1 MIVLGYMSS
10 TVALE
15 SAALR
20 EKLLSLLKE
29 GIPKGIIDD
38 IEWLV
43 HESGKGL
50 NILNKIN
57 NILDKK
63 PQDKLFYSTLEWAA
77 AYIIAHEQ
85 KKLKELI
92 DIYES
97 SFIKHKHNRELSDH
111 IRNAIYSLNKL
122 INGFVEEIKEI
133 RNDNVHNI
141 TLENLEKTNS
151 IIKYLVDVLDKIEQE
166 NKQLLEGARASREKI
181 KEAII
186 GILEKL

>member
-29 GIPKGIIDD
+29 GIPKEIIDD

-166 NKQLLEGARASREKI
+166 NKQLLEGALASREKI

>member
-85 KKLKELI
+85 KKIERV
-92 DIYES
+92 
-97 SFIKHKHNRELSDH
+97 NRY
-111 IRNAIYSLNKL
+111 I
-122 INGFVEEIKEI
+122 
-133 RNDNVHNI
+133 
-141 TLENLEKTNS
+141 
-151 IIKYLVDVLDKIEQE
+151 
-166 NKQLLEGARASREKI
+166 
-181 KEAII
+181 
-186 GILEKL
+186 

>member
-1 MIVLGYMSS
+1 M
-10 TVALE
+10 
-15 SAALR
+15 
-20 EKLLSLLKE
+20 
-29 GIPKGIIDD
+29 
-38 IEWLV
+38 
-43 HESGKGL
+43 
-50 NILNKIN
+50 NK
-57 NILDKK
+57 
-63 PQDKLFYSTLEWAA
+63 
-77 AYIIAHEQ
+77 

-166 NKQLLEGARASREKI
+166 NKQLLEGALASREKI

>member
-1 MIVLGYMSS
+1 MIDLSDMSS

-20 EKLLSLLKE
+20 EKLLILLKE
-29 GIPKGIIDD
+29 GIPKEIIDD

-43 HESGKGL
+43 QESGKGF

-63 PQDKLFYSTLEWAA
+63 PQDKLLYSALEWVA

-85 KKLKELI
+85 KTLKELI
-92 DIYES
+92 DTYES

-111 IRNAIYSLNKL
+111 IRNTIYSLNKL
-122 INGFVEEIKEI
+122 INGFVEEIKGI
-133 RNDNVHNI
+133 RNDNIYNI
-141 TLENLEKTNS
+141 QLENLEKTNS
-151 IIKYLVDVLDKIEQE
+151 IIRYLVDVLDKIEKE
-166 NKQLLEGARASREKI
+166 NKQLLEDARVSRENI
-181 KEAII
+181 KEIII
-186 GILEKL
+186 GILEKF

>member
-122 INGFVEEIKEI
+122 INGFVEEIKRI
-133 RNDNVHNI
+133 RNDNIYNI

-151 IIKYLVDVLDKIEQE
+151 IIRYLVDVLDKIEKE
-166 NKQLLEGARASREKI
+166 NKQLLESARASRENI
-181 KEAII
+181 KEIII
-186 GILEKL
+186 GILEKF

>member
-166 NKQLLEGARASREKI
+166 NKQLLEGALASREKI

>member
-1 MIVLGYMSS
+1 MIDLDDMSS

-20 EKLLSLLKE
+20 EKLFSLLKE
-29 GIPKGIIDD
+29 GIPKEIIDD

-63 PQDKLFYSTLEWAA
+63 PQDKLLYSTLEWAA

-85 KKLKELI
+85 KTLKELI
-92 DIYES
+92 DTYES

-122 INGFVEEIKEI
+122 INGFVEEIKET

-151 IIKYLVDVLDKIEQE
+151 IIRYLVDVLDKIEKE
-166 NKQLLEGARASREKI
+166 NKQLLEDARASRENI
-181 KEAII
+181 KEIII
-186 GILEKL
+186 GIIEKF

>member
-166 NKQLLEGARASREKI
+166 NKQLLEGARSSREKI

>member
-1 MIVLGYMSS
+1 MS
-10 TVALE
+10 TIVALE

-29 GIPKGIIDD
+29 GIPKEIIDD

-43 HESGKGL
+43 HESGKGF

-57 NILDKK
+57 NILDKT
-63 PQDKLFYSTLEWAA
+63 PQDKLLYSTLEWAA
-77 AYIIAHEQ
+77 SYIIAHEQ

-97 SFIKHKHNRELSDH
+97 SFIKYKHNRELSDH
-111 IRNAIYSLNKL
+111 IRNIIYNTNKL

-133 RNDNVHNI
+133 RNDNVYNI
-141 TLENLEKTNS
+141 ALENLEKTNY
-151 IIKYLVDVLDKIEQE
+151 IIKYLVDILDKIEKE
-166 NKQLLEGARASREKI
+166 NKQLLEGARASRENI

-186 GILEKL
+186 SILEKL

>member
-122 INGFVEEIKEI
+122 INGFVEEIKET

-151 IIKYLVDVLDKIEQE
+151 IIRYLVDVLDKIEKE
-166 NKQLLEGARASREKI
+166 NKQLLEDARASRENI
-181 KEAII
+181 KEIII
-186 GILEKL
+186 GIIEKF

>member
-63 PQDKLFYSTLEWAA
+63 PQDKLLYSTLEWAA

-85 KKLKELI
+85 KTLKELI
-92 DIYES
+92 DTYES

-122 INGFVEEIKEI
+122 INGFVEEIKET
-133 RNDNVHNI
+133 RNDNIYNI

-151 IIKYLVDVLDKIEQE
+151 IIRYLVDVLDKIEKE
-166 NKQLLEGARASREKI
+166 NKQLLEDARASRENI
-181 KEAII
+181 KQIII
-186 GILEKL
+186 GIIEKF